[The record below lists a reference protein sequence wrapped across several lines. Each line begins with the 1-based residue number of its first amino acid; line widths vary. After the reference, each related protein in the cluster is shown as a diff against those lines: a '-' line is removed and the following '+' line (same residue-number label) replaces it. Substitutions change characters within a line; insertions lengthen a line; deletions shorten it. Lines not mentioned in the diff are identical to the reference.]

1 MKTELENM
9 KILRLSNEESN
20 KVTKECLRIAMFKL
34 MGREDFEK
42 ISITEISKYAG
53 VSRVAFYRNYSSKEE
68 LVEDICR
75 SLFSELTES
84 LKNERFRTNR
94 KAWYTEFFQ
103 TIQANSDYFQI
114 YLNANLRLSDGN
126 ILESVYP
133 SSTAEE
139 YYRNAAREGAF
150 VSILTDWFRSGMK
163 ESPEKMGT
171 ICEKLLAPIGREGG
185 L

>member
-20 KVTKECLRIAMFKL
+20 KVTKECLQIAMFKL

-150 VSILTDWFRSGMK
+150 VSILTDWFRSGMN
-163 ESPEKMGT
+163 ESPEKMGA

>member
-1 MKTELENM
+1 M
-9 KILRLSNEESN
+9 
-20 KVTKECLRIAMFKL
+20 
-34 MGREDFEK
+34 
-42 ISITEISKYAG
+42 
-53 VSRVAFYRNYSSKEE
+53 
-68 LVEDICR
+68 
-75 SLFSELTES
+75 FSELTES

>member
-114 YLNANLRLSDGN
+114 YLNANLRLSDRN
-126 ILESVYP
+126 IL
-133 SSTAEE
+133 
-139 YYRNAAREGAF
+139 EGAF